1 METRFRMACKD
12 GQFDVVERMA
22 NHQFQTQSI
31 NLNAQHVNELTH
43 FHHGNIYGSNREAY
57 FGLVRNMINCG
68 FSRETILEV
77 C

>member
-1 METRFRMACKD
+1 
-12 GQFDVVERMA
+12 MA
-22 NHQFQTQSI
+22 NHQFKAFSI

-43 FHHGNIYGSNREAY
+43 FHHGNIYGSNRVAY